1 MFDCVNLF
9 YATRNFTGMIK
20 RGENKF
26 NCCESALIRVD
37 DVKPLPGFDTDVM
50 KIASNF
56 GGGGAGWGSLC
67 GAVSGSVMAVG
78 LLLGTEGTES
88 PELFQSKRE
97 RMRAI
102 TQEIMGEFENHWGH
116 VDCYDLLGVNTR
128 TPEGK
133 QRYEEMKARGE
144 TYCAE
149 YVEWAAE
156 KVLEILGRHSV

>member
-1 MFDCVNLF
+1 
-9 YATRNFTGMIK
+9 MIK

-26 NCCESALIRVD
+26 NCCESALLRVD
-37 DVKPLPGFDTDVM
+37 DRKPLLGFDTDVM
-50 KIASNF
+50 RLASNF

-88 PELFQSKRE
+88 PELFQSKRA

-102 TQEIMGEFENHWGH
+102 TQEIMQEFESRWGH
-116 VDCYDLLGVNTR
+116 VECYDLLGVNTR
-128 TPEGK
+128 THEGK

-144 TYCAE
+144 THCAE

-156 KVLEILGRHSV
+156 KVLEILDRHSV

>member
-1 MFDCVNLF
+1 
-9 YATRNFTGMIK
+9 MIT

-37 DVKPLPGFDTDVM
+37 EAKPLPGFDTDVM
-50 KIASNF
+50 RLASNF

-88 PELFQSKRE
+88 PEEFHSKRAK
-97 RMRAI
+97 MREI
-102 TQEIMGEFENHWGH
+102 TQEIMQEFESRWGH
-116 VDCYDLLGVNTR
+116 VNCYDLLGVNTR

-133 QRYEEMKARGE
+133 QKYELMKERGE
-144 TYCAE
+144 THCAE

-156 KVLEILGRHSV
+156 KVLEALDRHSV